1 MLFVRHCCAAL
12 ALISLLAV
20 PEAARAGAWLQ
31 DKGQGQ
37 IISSVTVSR
46 AGRSFD
52 ETGEA
57 HAAPEFRK
65 EDYEIY
71 AEYGLCSR
79 LTAVFDTRL
88 TTLHPDEPAPSLT
101 GFAETQLGIRGALW
115 RKKAGIFSLQATLLF
130 PGDSVLTSGGLD
142 AEIRGLYGVGFRFG
156 RMTGFIDS
164 EVAYRKRAHGFRD
177 ELRPE
182 TTIGLRPS
190 PRWLLLA
197 QSFNVVT
204 VGSGKTDVFEGEQD
218 KIELSA
224 VFALT
229 PRVSVQL
236 GGLGTVGG
244 INVPAERAVVSALW
258 LSF

>member
-1 MLFVRHCCAAL
+1 MPGTAG
-12 ALISLLAV
+12 
-20 PEAARAGAWLQ
+20 AGAWLQ
-31 DKGQGQ
+31 DKGKGQ
-37 IISSVTVSR
+37 AISGVTVSR

-52 ETGEA
+52 ETGAA

-65 EDYEIY
+65 EDYDLY
-71 AEYGLCSR
+71 AEYGLTSR

-88 TTLHPDEPAPSLT
+88 TRLHPDEPAPSLT
-101 GFAETQLGIRGALW
+101 GFAETQLGLRGALW
-115 RKKAGIFSLQATLLF
+115 RKNGGVISIQGTLLF
-130 PGDSVLTSGGLD
+130 PGNSILTSGGLD
-142 AEIRGLYGVGFRFG
+142 AEIRGLFGAGFRLG
-156 RMTGFIDS
+156 RMSGFIDS
-164 EVAYRKRAHGFRD
+164 EIAYRKRAHGFRD

-190 PRWLLLA
+190 ARWLLLA

-204 VGSGKTDVFEGEQD
+204 IGSGKTNVFEGEQN

-229 PRVSVQL
+229 PRVSVQI
-236 GGLGTVGG
+236 GGLTTVAG
-244 INVPAERAVVSALW
+244 INVPVEHAVVSALW